1 MWLCVPT
8 TDDGGLSAPLSDH
21 FGRAPFFTLVERAT
35 GRTETVTNPS
45 ARHEHGACR
54 PLDALAERTPD
65 ALLCRGIGR
74 RAFERLAALGVE
86 VFLVDAADVDGA
98 LRAFEEGRAAAVT
111 PASACRGGH
120 YDAAE
125 S

>member
-8 TDDGGLSAPLSDH
+8 ADDGGMFAPLSDH
-21 FGRAPFFTLVERAT
+21 FGRAPYVTYVERAT

-54 PLDALAERTPD
+54 PLEALTERAPD

-74 RAFERLAALGVE
+74 RAFERFAALGIE
-86 VFLVDAADVDGA
+86 VFLVDAADVNGA
-98 LRAFEEGRAAAVT
+98 LRSFEEGRARAVT

-120 YDAAE
+120 YDAVGG
-125 S
+125 